1 MQAFFTL
8 GTSAFLLCLM
18 LTPICRDIF
27 IRANLVDRP
36 DAHRKFHLR
45 PVPRMGGIPIVLAY
59 AGSLALILIFN
70 PGGSRLYIQHERLFL
85 ELLPAAA
92 LIFLTGLADDI
103 FELLPKQK
111 LAGQLVAAVLAVSL
125 GARLHLVHFPVWVS
139 CVLSVC
145 WLIGCTNAVNLIDGM
160 DGLATG
166 VGLLATIATLAVAL
180 MGHNIGLALATVPL
194 AGCLLAFLA
203 FNFNPAS
210 VFLGDCGSLTIGFV
224 LGCFGLIWSQRT
236 GTMVGMAA
244 PLMALGLPLL
254 DVMLAIGR
262 RYLRN
267 VPIFSAD
274 RGHIHHKLQNLGF
287 STRAAAFILYGV
299 CCMFASFA
307 LLMNFTDKTLALL
320 VIGLFA
326 ACVIAGIDRLGYVEF
341 IAAGRT
347 LSSKFMRR
355 AVLDEIYLEEF
366 DRALDQAG
374 SPAMWWEIVRRTCND
389 LRFASA
395 HMEFEGEFYYEQF
408 APAMQKPTCKIQIG
422 LGAYGNL
429 SLARMPEQA
438 PPRIMMAVLDRLQ
451 HSIERRERA
460 VVLGECAQ
468 EASVSLASHAA

>member
-18 LTPICRDIF
+18 LTPLCRDIF
-27 IRANLVDRP
+27 VRANLVDRP
-36 DAHRKFHLR
+36 DSSRKFHLR
-45 PVPRMGGIPIVLAY
+45 PVPRIGGIPIVLSY
-59 AGSLALILIFN
+59 VGSLAMILIFN
-70 PGGSRLYIQHERLFL
+70 PGGGRLYIQHERLFL

-103 FELLPKQK
+103 FELKPKQK

-125 GARLHLVHFPVWVS
+125 GARLHLTHFPAWVS

-160 DGLATG
+160 DGLAAG
-166 VGLLATIATLAVAL
+166 VGLLATVTTLVVAL
-180 MGHNIGLALATVPL
+180 LGHNIGLALATVPL

-224 LGCFGLIWSQRT
+224 LGCFGLVWSQRT
-236 GTMVGMAA
+236 GTLLGMSA
-244 PLMALGLPLL
+244 PLMALGLPLI
-254 DVMLAIGR
+254 DVLLAIGR

-274 RGHIHHKLQNLGF
+274 RGHIHHVLQNFGF
-287 STRAAAFILYGV
+287 STRGAAFILYGV

-307 LLMNFTDKTLALL
+307 LLMNFTNRTLEWL
-320 VIGLFA
+320 VLVLFVA
-326 ACVIAGIDRLGYVEF
+326 IVVVGINKLGYIEF

-355 AVLDEIYLEEF
+355 AVMDEIYLEEL
-366 DRALDQAG
+366 DRALDKAG
-374 SPAMWWEIVRRTCND
+374 SAEMWWEIVRRACND

-395 HMEFEGEFYYEQF
+395 HMEFQGQSYYEQF
-408 APAMQKPTCKIQIG
+408 IPATQKPTCKIQIG
-422 LGAYGNL
+422 FGELGFL
-429 SLARMPEQA
+429 SLTRMPEKA
-438 PPRIMMAVLDRLQ
+438 PPRIMMAVLDKLQ
-451 HSIERRERA
+451 HSVEERQFI
-460 VVLGECAQ
+460 Q
-468 EASVSLASHAA
+468 EEAPSESLASNAA